1 MPKTKKK
8 QKIVEIIRSFS
19 YKMSLPKYEN
29 RDFFCS
35 QKAEATEKEA
45 VKVSEALYKFC
56 KKEVIKSVNAYKKE
70 IEPKK
75 TTKPSSFG
83 AYTNQSI
90 NPIEPIDIPD
100 KKITHHTDEIK

>member
-1 MPKTKKK
+1 MPKAKKK

-56 KKEVIKSVNAYKKE
+56 KKEVIKSVNDYKKE

-75 TTKPSSFG
+75 TKPNFFST
-83 AYTNQSI
+83 YQPI
-90 NPIEPIDIPD
+90 EIKPIEPIEIPD
-100 KKITHHTDEIK
+100 KNNTTNK